1 MDVQFHLCHN
11 YLRYMDGGERLLV
24 MPFDNNWVFKFC
36 LSARKSVIE

>member
-11 YLRYMDGGERLLV
+11 YLRYMDGGERISV
-24 MPFDNNWVFKFC
+24 MPFDKWAVKFC

>member
-11 YLRYMDGGERLLV
+11 FLRCMDDGERLLV
-24 MPFDNNWVFKFC
+24 MPFDKWTVKFC